1 MNTENRM
8 ERIFSMLVASA
19 LTFYVF
25 GLLSVTL
32 ERYIA

>member
-1 MNTENRM
+1 MNTANRI
-8 ERIFSMLVASA
+8 ERIFSTLVASA
-19 LTFYVF
+19 LTFYAF